1 MFWVNTKRI
10 IRSGFFNFFRNGF
23 VSLSSVLVMLVTLF
37 TIGSVIF
44 LGAILNSTLEILK
57 DKVDIRVTFVVSALE
72 SDILDLQK
80 KIEGL
85 PEVEYVVYTSREEA
99 LEKFTERHRGDQL
112 VLQALEELG
121 DNPLGASLN
130 IKAKDP
136 TQYEGVAN
144 FLQTGNFLSVDG
156 APIIDRVNFFQNK
169 PAIDRLSSIIK
180 TSEQLGFILALILA
194 FVSVL
199 ITFNT
204 IRLAIYISKEEISV
218 MKLVGASPMY
228 IKGPFV
234 VSGIL
239 YGLFAGIL
247 TLLIFLPVTYW
258 LGGVTERFFIG
269 LNMFGYYLGNF
280 GQIAVI
286 VLISGVAIGAL
297 SSYLAARRYLK
308 N

>member
-1 MFWVNTKRI
+1 MFWVNIKRI

-44 LGAILNSTLEILK
+44 MGAILDSTLEALK
-57 DKVDIRVTFVVSALE
+57 DKVDIRVTFVTNALE
-72 SDILDLQK
+72 SDILNLQK
-80 KIEGL
+80 TIEGM
-85 PEVEYVVYTSREEA
+85 PEVEYVVYTSRDEA
-99 LEKFTERHRGDQL
+99 LARFTERHQGDQL

-121 DNPLGASLN
+121 ENPLGASLN

-144 FLQTGNFLSVDG
+144 FLQTGSFLSGDSS
-156 APIIDRVNFFQNK
+156 PIIDRVNFFQNK
-169 PAIDRLSSIIK
+169 PAIDRLSNIINA
-180 TSEQLGFILALILA
+180 SEQLGFILALVLA

-204 IRLAIYISKEEISV
+204 IRLAIYISREEISV
-218 MKLVGASPMY
+218 MRLVGADPFY

-234 VSGIL
+234 FSGIL
-239 YGLFAGIL
+239 YGLFAGVL
-247 TLLIFLPVTYW
+247 TLLIFFPMTFW

-269 LNMFGYYLGNF
+269 LNIFNYYLENF
-280 GQIAVI
+280 GQVAII
-286 VLISGVAIGAL
+286 IIFSGVAIGAI
-297 SSYLAARRYLK
+297 SSYLAARRYLRK
-308 N
+308 